1 MHDDLFNYLVP
12 GVIDIAVIGQYVV
25 WQRPIFPNGLI
36 IGYSLQVVAGSQS
49 RQIITVNATTFIY
62 QVPST
67 NILSGG
73 GNTYVQVCWCRLHY
87 YIRGVVIAKIKCN
100 PYNNLYCKCFQVSAQ
115 TNAGNGEWS
124 IPQLLSKLK
133 CMKRSERTLTPCSY
147 QTR

>member
-1 MHDDLFNYLVP
+1 MTIIFKKQLFYSYSRSDLAARVQCMHDDIFNFLVP

-73 GNTYVQVCWCRLHY
+73 GNTYVQVCWCQLHY
-87 YIRGVVIAKIKCN
+87 YIRGVVIAKLNVPI
-100 PYNNLYCKCFQVSAQ
+100 
-115 TNAGNGEWS
+115 
-124 IPQLLSKLK
+124 
-133 CMKRSERTLTPCSY
+133 
-147 QTR
+147 